1 MIDESNFKI
10 EKIID
15 GTFRVA
21 RTDMPDD
28 HHSHF
33 QSKQLAK
40 KVIHNVCIGKI
51 PLDTSDYALES
62 MYRLSD
68 DENYRGKI
76 HELLETRKSKSKKFY
91 MNPHKKKF

>member
-10 EKIID
+10 EKIMD
-15 GTFRVA
+15 GTFRVI

-40 KVIHNVCIGKI
+40 KVIHNVCTGKI
-51 PLDTSDYALES
+51 PLNTSDYALES
-62 MYRLSD
+62 MRRLSN
-68 DENYRGKI
+68 DEKYCDKI
-76 HELLETRKSKSKKFY
+76 QQLLDTRKSKSKKFY
-91 MNPHKKKF
+91 FNPAKKM